1 MINLLLQTILLT
13 SLTTASPIFKRS
25 FPDPDPIEG
34 DISGFVHDPT
44 LIRRDDGTYF
54 LFTTNN
60 KTNTFSAPSLSGPWT
75 HLGSALPNGSQIA
88 LPGNNDLW
96 APDIAK
102 LDDTYY
108 LYYSVSDWGAQN
120 ESDIGVATSTTLEP
134 GSWTDHG
141 SIGIPLD
148 QRYNRIDPNLLHGVD
163 KDSPPLMAFGSFH
176 DGIFQYPM
184 EDPPLRIVEGSRY
197 SHLEQNRTRGNME
210 GPYQFRWS
218 PSTTNQS
225 QSNTYH
231 YLFFSSGACC
241 NAPDKLEPPGEEYRI
256 NVCRSSSP
264 SGDFKDREGRDCVNE
279 NGGTL
284 VYASH
289 GDVYAPG
296 GQGVLYDEGQES
308 VVLYYHYVRPS
319 VGYEYEKFFFGWNK
333 LEWDGEGWPVV
344 V

>member
-1 MINLLLQTILLT
+1 MLGSILQTLLLT

-25 FPDPDPIEG
+25 FPEPEPIEG
-34 DISGFVHDPT
+34 DIFGFVHDPT
-44 LIRRDDGTYF
+44 VIRRDDGTYF

-60 KTNTFSAPSLSGPWT
+60 KTNVASAPSMSGPWT
-75 HLGSALPNGSQIA
+75 HLGPALPNGSSIDF
-88 LPGNNDLW
+88 PGNDDLW

-102 LDDTYY
+102 VGDTYY

-120 ESDIGVATSTTLEP
+120 QSDIGVATSTTLEP

-141 SIGIPLD
+141 SIGIPRD
-148 QRYNRIDPNLLHGVD
+148 QRYNRIDPNLLHGTGTGA
-163 KDSPPLMAFGSFH
+163 PLMAFGSFW

-184 EDPPLRIVEGSRY
+184 ADPPLRIVEGSDY
-197 SHLEQNRTRGNME
+197 THLEQNTTKGNME

-218 PSTTNQS
+218 VDGEQF
-225 QSNTYH
+225 Y

-256 NVCRSSSP
+256 NVCRSTSP
-264 SGDFKDREGRDCVNE
+264 TGGFKDREGRDCVTE

-296 GQGVLYDEGQES
+296 GQGVFYDEGEQS
-308 VVLYYHYVRPS
+308 VVLYYHYVKRS
-319 VGYEYEKFFFGWNK
+319 VGYDYEKFFFGWNK
-333 LEWDGEGWPVV
+333 LDFGDGWPVV